1 MPAMQAVRRRRLE
14 PDARRE
20 QIVEHAVRIFGER
33 PYPDVSMTDV
43 AEQAG
48 VARGLVNHY
57 FGHKRDLYL
66 EVVRRMVQLPRVED
80 AVATTGSLRTR
91 VQRSVRWYLDTV
103 GVHGKTFVAVTG
115 GGGIGDDPEV
125 ERVIR
130 RADDVAATKVLEVVG
145 LSVEGGGDSEQRA
158 VIRAYAGLVRATMRE
173 WARES
178 TLTREQ
184 AVLLLSRTLLCIVR
198 EVMPRLRRTGPTA
211 VRRAAGSRRAPRV
224 RKR

>member
-1 MPAMQAVRRRRLE
+1 
-14 PDARRE
+14 
-20 QIVEHAVRIFGER
+20 
-33 PYPDVSMTDV
+33 
-43 AEQAG
+43 
-48 VARGLVNHY
+48 VNHY

-66 EVVRRMVQLPRVED
+66 EVVRRMVQLPPVED
-80 AVATTGSLRTR
+80 AVATTGSLHTR

-115 GGGIGDDPEV
+115 GTGIGDDREV
-125 ERVIR
+125 ERIIR

-145 LSVEGGGDSEQRA
+145 LSVDGGGHPHQRA

-198 EVMPRLRRTGPTA
+198 EVMPRLRRAGAPA
-211 VRRAAGSRRAPRV
+211 VRRAGSRRRSPRS
-224 RKR
+224 RAA